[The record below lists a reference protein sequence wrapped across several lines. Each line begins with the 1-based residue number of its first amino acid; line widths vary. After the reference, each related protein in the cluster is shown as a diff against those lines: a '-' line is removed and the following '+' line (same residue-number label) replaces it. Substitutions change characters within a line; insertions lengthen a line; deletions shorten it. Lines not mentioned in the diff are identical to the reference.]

1 MTLTTHE
8 RAELA
13 LRARGYTPNL
23 LRSCDAA
30 ELSALAAL
38 CGEDGTLADDLA
50 ANLRAWLE
58 AYYAA
63 RKAVVED

>member
-1 MTLTTHE
+1 MGLTTHE

-23 LRSCDAA
+23 LRSCDVS
-30 ELSALAAL
+30 ELTLLAAL
-38 CGEDGTLADDLA
+38 CSEDGTLADDLPA
-50 ANLRAWLE
+50 KLRAWLE

>member
-1 MTLTTHE
+1 MPLTTHE
-8 RAELA
+8 RAARA
-13 LRARGYTPNL
+13 LTARGYAPNL

-30 ELSALAAL
+30 ELTALAAL
-38 CGEDGTLADDLA
+38 CGEDGTLADDLPA
-50 ANLRAWLE
+50 KLRAWLE

>member
-1 MTLTTHE
+1 MALSTHE
-8 RAELA
+8 RAAKVLA
-13 LRARGYTPNL
+13 ARGYAPNL

-30 ELSALAAL
+30 EMASLAAL
-38 CGEDGTLADDLA
+38 CGEDGTLEDDLPTK
-50 ANLRAWLE
+50 LRAWLE